1 MSEEATVPLS
11 EDVREAIAFVGETL
25 GPFYLQDPVK
35 GDAGPAFAAMAAIDV
50 AQAAVE
56 WPFVD
61 EAEARCDLD
70 LMRSGLAEGID
81 ADGLVWEYRRL
92 FIGPAPKPAPPW
104 GSVYTD
110 RECVVFGATTLE
122 LRAWMRS
129 HGIARQTDDKTPEDH
144 MGLMLVLMA
153 WIARNQPQDPG
164 EFLRLHLLT
173 WSSHFLDQLIEAAGQ
188 PFYEGLARL
197 TKASLEGIQAELGW
211 TSSTRGSTARIA
223 CMISGFDTALGEITL
238 VLFTTL
244 APSGVVAFIC
254 MGLPVLG
261 RGASVVLRQRLNVF
275 LGLPS
280 WLPWWVSS
288 PRPPTWAAPLT
299 RCTCSWV
306 GRSPL
311 STEVFCAVVFLA
323 LAGLYW
329 LYNFVEHP
337 KPQLQRAWLV
347 LAMLAGAVFVA
358 AVGCAYAADTI
369 VSWHTVYV
377 PLNLMLNALVGGPIL
392 AIAGLRAAGY
402 EPVEGRMGRVLTMV
416 AAAALAVNVVTFGV
430 QGADLASIENSYLT
444 AAELVPSYGLM
455 VCAFG
460 VLGMAGIGLDA
471 VELWPRRVRLSV
483 GRAAGAAVLV
493 LAGIFVMRF
502 AFYMMHMTVGLGV

>member
-1 MSEEATVPLS
+1 
-11 EDVREAIAFVGETL
+11 
-25 GPFYLQDPVK
+25 
-35 GDAGPAFAAMAAIDV
+35 
-50 AQAAVE
+50 
-56 WPFVD
+56 
-61 EAEARCDLD
+61 
-70 LMRSGLAEGID
+70 
-81 ADGLVWEYRRL
+81 
-92 FIGPAPKPAPPW
+92 
-104 GSVYTD
+104 
-110 RECVVFGATTLE
+110 
-122 LRAWMRS
+122 
-129 HGIARQTDDKTPEDH
+129 
-144 MGLMLVLMA
+144 
-153 WIARNQPQDPG
+153 
-164 EFLRLHLLT
+164 
-173 WSSHFLDQLIEAAGQ
+173 
-188 PFYEGLARL
+188 
-197 TKASLEGIQAELGW
+197 
-211 TSSTRGSTARIA
+211 
-223 CMISGFDTALGEITL
+223 MISGFDTALGEITL

-261 RGASVVLRQRLNVF
+261 RGASVALRQRLNVF
-275 LGLPS
+275 LGLPLVVAMVGLVAS
-280 WLPWWVSS
+280 ATHLGNPANALYVF
-288 PRPPTWAAPLT
+288 LG
-299 RCTCSWV
+299 V

-402 EPVEGRMGRVLTMV
+402 EPVEGRMGRVLTM
-416 AAAALAVNVVTFGV
+416 GV

>member
-1 MSEEATVPLS
+1 
-11 EDVREAIAFVGETL
+11 
-25 GPFYLQDPVK
+25 
-35 GDAGPAFAAMAAIDV
+35 
-50 AQAAVE
+50 
-56 WPFVD
+56 
-61 EAEARCDLD
+61 
-70 LMRSGLAEGID
+70 
-81 ADGLVWEYRRL
+81 
-92 FIGPAPKPAPPW
+92 
-104 GSVYTD
+104 
-110 RECVVFGATTLE
+110 
-122 LRAWMRS
+122 
-129 HGIARQTDDKTPEDH
+129 
-144 MGLMLVLMA
+144 
-153 WIARNQPQDPG
+153 
-164 EFLRLHLLT
+164 
-173 WSSHFLDQLIEAAGQ
+173 
-188 PFYEGLARL
+188 
-197 TKASLEGIQAELGW
+197 
-211 TSSTRGSTARIA
+211 
-223 CMISGFDTALGEITL
+223 MISGFDTALGEITL

-261 RGASVVLRQRLNVF
+261 RGASVALRQRLNVF
-275 LGLPS
+275 LGLPLVVAMVGLVAS
-280 WLPWWVSS
+280 ATHLGNPANALYVF
-288 PRPPTWAAPLT
+288 LG
-299 RCTCSWV
+299 V

-402 EPVEGRMGRVLTMV
+402 EPVEGRMGH
-416 AAAALAVNVVTFGV
+416 VVTFGV

>member
-1 MSEEATVPLS
+1 
-11 EDVREAIAFVGETL
+11 
-25 GPFYLQDPVK
+25 
-35 GDAGPAFAAMAAIDV
+35 
-50 AQAAVE
+50 
-56 WPFVD
+56 
-61 EAEARCDLD
+61 
-70 LMRSGLAEGID
+70 
-81 ADGLVWEYRRL
+81 
-92 FIGPAPKPAPPW
+92 
-104 GSVYTD
+104 
-110 RECVVFGATTLE
+110 
-122 LRAWMRS
+122 
-129 HGIARQTDDKTPEDH
+129 
-144 MGLMLVLMA
+144 
-153 WIARNQPQDPG
+153 
-164 EFLRLHLLT
+164 
-173 WSSHFLDQLIEAAGQ
+173 
-188 PFYEGLARL
+188 
-197 TKASLEGIQAELGW
+197 
-211 TSSTRGSTARIA
+211 
-223 CMISGFDTALGEITL
+223 MISGFDTALGEITL

-261 RGASVVLRQRLNVF
+261 RGASVALRQRLNVF
-275 LGLPS
+275 LGLPLVVAMVGLVAS
-280 WLPWWVSS
+280 ATHLGNPANALYVF
-288 PRPPTWAAPLT
+288 LG
-299 RCTCSWV
+299 V

-358 AVGCAYAADTI
+358 AGGCAYAADTI

>member
-1 MSEEATVPLS
+1 
-11 EDVREAIAFVGETL
+11 
-25 GPFYLQDPVK
+25 
-35 GDAGPAFAAMAAIDV
+35 
-50 AQAAVE
+50 
-56 WPFVD
+56 
-61 EAEARCDLD
+61 
-70 LMRSGLAEGID
+70 
-81 ADGLVWEYRRL
+81 
-92 FIGPAPKPAPPW
+92 
-104 GSVYTD
+104 
-110 RECVVFGATTLE
+110 
-122 LRAWMRS
+122 
-129 HGIARQTDDKTPEDH
+129 
-144 MGLMLVLMA
+144 
-153 WIARNQPQDPG
+153 
-164 EFLRLHLLT
+164 
-173 WSSHFLDQLIEAAGQ
+173 
-188 PFYEGLARL
+188 
-197 TKASLEGIQAELGW
+197 
-211 TSSTRGSTARIA
+211 
-223 CMISGFDTALGEITL
+223 MISGFDTALGEITL

-261 RGASVVLRQRLNVF
+261 RGASVALRQRLNVF
-275 LGLPS
+275 LGLPLVVAMVGLVAS
-280 WLPWWVSS
+280 ATHLGNPANALYVF
-288 PRPPTWAAPLT
+288 LG
-299 RCTCSWV
+299 V

-416 AAAALAVNVVTFGV
+416 
-430 QGADLASIENSYLT
+430 
-444 AAELVPSYGLM
+444 PSYGLM

>member
-1 MSEEATVPLS
+1 
-11 EDVREAIAFVGETL
+11 
-25 GPFYLQDPVK
+25 
-35 GDAGPAFAAMAAIDV
+35 
-50 AQAAVE
+50 
-56 WPFVD
+56 
-61 EAEARCDLD
+61 
-70 LMRSGLAEGID
+70 
-81 ADGLVWEYRRL
+81 
-92 FIGPAPKPAPPW
+92 
-104 GSVYTD
+104 
-110 RECVVFGATTLE
+110 
-122 LRAWMRS
+122 
-129 HGIARQTDDKTPEDH
+129 
-144 MGLMLVLMA
+144 
-153 WIARNQPQDPG
+153 
-164 EFLRLHLLT
+164 
-173 WSSHFLDQLIEAAGQ
+173 
-188 PFYEGLARL
+188 
-197 TKASLEGIQAELGW
+197 
-211 TSSTRGSTARIA
+211 
-223 CMISGFDTALGEITL
+223 MISGFDTALGEITL

-261 RGASVVLRQRLNVF
+261 RGASVALRQRLNVF
-275 LGLPS
+275 LGLPLVVAMVGLVAS
-280 WLPWWVSS
+280 ATHLGNPANALYVF
-288 PRPPTWAAPLT
+288 LG
-299 RCTCSWV
+299 V

-377 PLNLMLNALVGGPIL
+377 PRNLMLNALVGGPIL

-416 AAAALAVNVVTFGV
+416 AAAALAVNVGTFGV
-430 QGADLASIENSYLT
+430 QGADLASIEN
-444 AAELVPSYGLM
+444 SYGLM